1 MAISDSVLITLTANW
16 RKINLQNNGELISL
30 QPGVIGDVANRSL
43 KPFVRKIGPDPA
55 SIKAAIIT
63 VILLIVN
70 LPCGLRQLAKFQY
83 NEDTLF
89 LLVNG

>member
-16 RKINLQNNGELISL
+16 RKINVQNNGELISL
-30 QPGVIGDVANRSL
+30 QPRVIGDVANRSL

-70 LPCGLRQLAKFQY
+70 LPCGLRQLAKFQ
-83 NEDTLF
+83 
-89 LLVNG
+89 